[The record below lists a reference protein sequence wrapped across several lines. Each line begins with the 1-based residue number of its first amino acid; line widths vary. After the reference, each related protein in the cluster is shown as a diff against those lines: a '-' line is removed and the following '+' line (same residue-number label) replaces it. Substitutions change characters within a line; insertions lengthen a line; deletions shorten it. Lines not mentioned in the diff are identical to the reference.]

1 MAEDALLHDWIQSG
15 ASKGRRDWT
24 SHKVSAYQTTS
35 SWLSITSMHILSLCF
50 FWLIHT
56 VYICHTCGLP
66 HMLIGFGVRAKL
78 SLSGGQS
85 APERVGNQ
93 KHLLEF
99 ESSTAES
106 QKTCHFANCYT
117 TCSSVLGWFHDS
129 FTLLKGIPWRLLL
142 LLTTK
147 SLVLPFYWSVTKQL
161 RFAGSSLWFND
172 KCSGSSMWLE

>member
-106 QKTCHFANCYT
+106 QKN
-117 TCSSVLGWFHDS
+117 
-129 FTLLKGIPWRLLL
+129 
-142 LLTTK
+142 
-147 SLVLPFYWSVTKQL
+147 LPFCQL
-161 RFAGSSLWFND
+161 LHNALFRFRLISWFIYTFERDTLKASPSPYN
-172 KCSGSSMWLE
+172 